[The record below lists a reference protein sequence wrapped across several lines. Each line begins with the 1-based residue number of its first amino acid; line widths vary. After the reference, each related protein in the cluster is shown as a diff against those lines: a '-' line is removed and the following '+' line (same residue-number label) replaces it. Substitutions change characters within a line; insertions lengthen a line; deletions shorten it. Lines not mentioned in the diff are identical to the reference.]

1 MTDSVDEGLAGRR
14 TCAGPAFIFIG
25 PSKAGSS
32 WFFEILHEHPQV
44 FVPLNK
50 ATFFFSEYYAQGIA
64 WYERFFSK
72 AGPGRV
78 MGEVC
83 HDYLASPKALRRIA
97 QYRPDMRVICCLR
110 NPYERALSSWR
121 FFRRNGM
128 DQPTLAAQGER
139 FPAVFDEGNYATHLT
154 YLRTIFPQNQI
165 LMFFFEELALAPESV
180 SRRLYE
186 FIGVD
191 RDFNPPSLHRRVNVN
206 AKPRSRLL
214 ARLVQY
220 VHEQSW
226 KRSRDVSNLIGQ
238 IKRIKPLRH
247 LIRTALYKDPM
258 HSTDWRDH
266 LGEFPE
272 QVVSR
277 YEREICAL
285 EEMLGRELA
294 DWRVPADV
302 RAKLRAGHISDID
315 KSTVSAVRSSET
327 STNVLTEISGKVV
340 S

>member
-1 MTDSVDEGLAGRR
+1 MQRSVDGETSTR

-32 WFFEILHEHPQV
+32 WFFEILREHPQV

-50 ATFFFSEYYAQGIA
+50 ATFFFSDYYAQGTA

-72 AGPGRV
+72 AGPGQV
-78 MGEVC
+78 KGEVC
-83 HDYLASPKALRRIA
+83 HDYLSSPDALDRIA

-128 DQPTLAAQGER
+128 DEPTLAAQGEHY
-139 FPAVFDEGNYATHLT
+139 PAVFEEGNYATHLSF
-154 YLRTIFPQNQI
+154 LRSTIPQKQI
-165 LMFFFEELALAPESV
+165 LIFFFEELAVAPESV
-180 SRRLYE
+180 SRRLYD

-191 RDFNPPSLHRRVNVN
+191 GNFNPPSLHRRVNVN

-214 ARLVQY
+214 ARFVQIL
-220 VHEQSW
+220 HEQSW

-238 IKRIKPLRH
+238 LKRIKPLRH
-247 LIRTALYKDPM
+247 LIRIALYKDPT

-266 LGEFPE
+266 LCEFPE
-272 QVVSR
+272 RVVLR
-277 YEREICAL
+277 YEQEISAL
-285 EEMLGRELA
+285 EEMLGKDFAE
-294 DWRVPADV
+294 WRVLPNA
-302 RAKLRAGHISDID
+302 RAGRRAAPLSEIAPAPAAAHP
-315 KSTVSAVRSSET
+315 SSET
-327 STNVLTEISGKVV
+327 SNVLTERFVTSAGL
-340 S
+340 